1 MYGSKQVA
9 GYSQERVMEAR
20 KMRLLGRI
28 SRCVRVCVALA
39 KSGAPAER
47 GDRKGEKREE
57 RLRRW
62 QELPELPHKNRVV
75 RVLSRASTCP
85 ACVVFQV
92 ASNQSLCPFSKTVAC
107 LLSYLLLWL
116 LLSTFIKSRDSRP
129 SNNDDNLERRSAE
142 LIPVCR
148 GQSLYYA
155 LD

>member
-1 MYGSKQVA
+1 
-9 GYSQERVMEAR
+9 MEAR

-107 LLSYLLLWL
+107 LLSYLL
-116 LLSTFIKSRDSRP
+116 
-129 SNNDDNLERRSAE
+129 
-142 LIPVCR
+142 
-148 GQSLYYA
+148 SLVHSSGSFFPHS
-155 LD
+155 